1 MFNKRMQYV
10 IKSVPTNDR
19 QALEDLLN
27 NMSTDGWDLYT
38 MHELESDDNIE
49 FNCIFMR
56 ERQDEDDDI
65 ALDDIVNVTSFK
77 HRMEKMLAAPASPYE
92 SCKELQLKITNIKDK
107 IKSIKSQ
114 LESDD
119 LDVDTKNQ
127 LNIQMSDELKNLNS
141 LKQALVNEISPD
153 AIFSTVKEEKF
164 TVDLSEEILGL
175 VSNDSPENL
184 LAETVRVRQELVE
197 NLGYVIPHVYFHNS
211 DSLNQNEFSIKIHDV
226 EVCREIVLPGYR
238 AFFKNDL
245 ENYKPDEDDILVH
258 NELFDKKVL
267 WINENKVKDFWV
279 KGLSAIEYIG
289 EVIKHV
295 AIKEVSDIMDYNDI
309 NRYIEIVL
317 KSNSFLIDNII
328 PDYLTASDLKYLLSC
343 LVREKVSIKNI
354 IYLFEKINDYA
365 NEPTKDD
372 LLDKVR
378 LAFSKLII
386 KDLAQDGLIK
396 AISISDETYD
406 IVSSFFNQ
414 DDDSAIIRIDA
425 SDVEKI
431 ASKIRKITKS
441 KKLKQPILVV
451 PMELRHMMFVIL
463 SEFVPSITVIANE
476 ELADNADVKYI
487 GMI

>member
-1 MFNKRMQYV
+1 M
-10 IKSVPTNDR
+10 
-19 QALEDLLN
+19 
-27 NMSTDGWDLYT
+27 
-38 MHELESDDNIE
+38 
-49 FNCIFMR
+49 
-56 ERQDEDDDI
+56 
-65 ALDDIVNVTSFK
+65 
-77 HRMEKMLAAPASPYE
+77 
-92 SCKELQLKITNIKDK
+92 
-107 IKSIKSQ
+107 
-114 LESDD
+114 
-119 LDVDTKNQ
+119 
-127 LNIQMSDELKNLNS
+127 
-141 LKQALVNEISPD
+141 
-153 AIFSTVKEEKF
+153 
-164 TVDLSEEILGL
+164 
-175 VSNDSPENL
+175 
-184 LAETVRVRQELVE
+184 
-197 NLGYVIPHVYFHNS
+197 
-211 DSLNQNEFSIKIHDV
+211 
-226 EVCREIVLPGYR
+226 
-238 AFFKNDL
+238 
-245 ENYKPDEDDILVH
+245 
-258 NELFDKKVL
+258 
-267 WINENKVKDFWV
+267 
-279 KGLSAIEYIG
+279 
-289 EVIKHV
+289 
-295 AIKEVSDIMDYNDI
+295 
-309 NRYIEIVL
+309 
-317 KSNSFLIDNII
+317 
-328 PDYLTASDLKYLLSC
+328 LSC